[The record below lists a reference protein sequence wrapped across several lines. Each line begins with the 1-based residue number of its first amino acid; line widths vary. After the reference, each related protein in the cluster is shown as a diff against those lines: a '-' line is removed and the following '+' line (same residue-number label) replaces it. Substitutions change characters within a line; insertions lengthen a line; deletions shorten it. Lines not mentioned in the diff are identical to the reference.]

1 MINDILKEKCK
12 LIKFYNDNLYFKK
25 KWEELFLE
33 NLTEEEKRNIY
44 INDFLWHACSYNKIN
59 NISGKRAIQLFN
71 KQSKKD
77 IIIFYQENNNA
88 FYCEDAK
95 NLNYSD
101 IKNEMDIYISDINF
115 NWSFIITHEKMCGPY
130 FLKR

>member
-1 MINDILKEKCK
+1 M
-12 LIKFYNDNLYFKK
+12 
-25 KWEELFLE
+25 
-33 NLTEEEKRNIY
+33 EEKSSIY

-71 KQSKKD
+71 KESKKN

-88 FYCEDAK
+88 FYLEDIEE
-95 NLNYSD
+95 LSYSD
-101 IKNEMDIYISDINF
+101 IKNEIDIYICDINF
-115 NWSFIITHEKMCGPY
+115 TWSFIITHEKMCGPY